1 MAEPKPMASLSSGLL
16 ARKGAARPAMR
27 RQGMDGLGTL
37 GSAGLTPGVQGL
49 QDDLGWNDMGYDVDP
64 AHVERAPHYGN
75 LLAGA
80 IPDTVPGE
88 PAPEMAP
95 VVPDVV
101 RQQAEIA
108 ERLAEP
114 VIAPEPVAASA
125 AEPDPV
131 IEPASALE
139 PAAAPVLSA
148 KPRKRKQAVIEEVV
162 AAAVQSSARRAA
174 FTLRLDA
181 ERHLKLRLAS
191 AVSGQSAQQ
200 LVTAALDELLTKM
213 TEIEDLAGRVTRS
226 ATR

>member
-37 GSAGLTPGVQGL
+37 GTAGLTPGVH
-49 QDDLGWNDMGYDVDP
+49 DDLGWNDMGYDVDP
-64 AHVERAPHYGN
+64 AHEERAPHYGN

-88 PAPEMAP
+88 PAPAIAP

-114 VIAPEPVAASA
+114 VVAAEPEPVAIAAPEPAPEPVAA
-125 AEPDPV
+125 
-131 IEPASALE
+131 
-139 PAAAPVLSA
+139 PAATPVPA
-148 KPRKRKQAVIEEVV
+148 VRPRKRKQAAMEEVV

-174 FTLRLDA
+174 FTLRLDS

-226 ATR
+226 ATL